1 MELKYK
7 NWNDITIGVYKELN
21 EILKFERTD
30 DEIMDE
36 VNLSIA
42 LLSTLCDADEDEV
55 ASLTINDFKALAA
68 QCAFLNE
75 MPKVRIKD
83 KYIINGKEYRVQ
95 YNVQDMTMAQ
105 YIDYQTFV
113 KEKDK
118 HLSNIIA
125 CFLIPKGKKYGDGY
139 DIQKVKDD
147 IGNHLSIVDANS
159 ILFFFVL
166 LYQSLTKAML
176 TYSIRQMKKARKKMN
191 KEEQE
196 KIDLAIAETKRAMTL
211 VGNGYGYTL

>member
-1 MELKYK
+1 MGSFTNIKKYE
-7 NWNDITIGVYKELN
+7 DTIVSLTTSEFSTL
-21 EILKFERTD
+21 
-30 DEIMDE
+30 
-36 VNLSIA
+36 LSQTTF
-42 LLSTLCDADEDEV
+42 LSTLPKVKIQDTY
-55 ASLTINDFKALAA
+55 TINGNEYEV
-68 QCAFLNE
+68 FLTL
-75 MPKVRIKD
+75 KD
-83 KYIINGKEYRVQ
+83 MSV
-95 YNVQDMTMAQ
+95 AQ
-105 YIDYQTFV
+105 YIDFQTFYKDQDKYF
-113 KEKDK
+113 KE
-118 HLSNIIA
+118 LLA

-196 KIDLAIAETKRAMTL
+196 KIDIAIAETKRAMTL

>member
-125 CFLIPKGKKYGDGY
+125 CFLIPKGKKYGDDY
-139 DIQKVKDD
+139 NLQEVVDD
-147 IGNHLSIVDANS
+147 IEQYFSIVDAHS
-159 ILFFFVL
+159 VCFFFMML
-166 LYQSLTKAML
+166 FQSLTKTML
-176 TYSIRQMKKARKKMN
+176 TFLVKKMKKGMKKMTTEEKEKTQEAIDHLN
-191 KEEQE
+191 KVISLV
-196 KIDLAIAETKRAMTL
+196 KNGDGFTL
-211 VGNGYGYTL
+211 

>member
-83 KYIINGKEYRVQ
+83 KYTINGKEYRVQ

-113 KEKDK
+113 KERDK
-118 HLSNIIA
+118 YLSNIIA
-125 CFLIPKGKKYGDGY
+125 CFLIPKGKKYGDDY
-139 DIQKVKDD
+139 NLQEVVDD
-147 IGNHLSIVDANS
+147 IEQYFSIVDAHS
-159 ILFFFVL
+159 VCFFFMML
-166 LYQSLTKAML
+166 FQSLTKTML
-176 TYSIRQMKKARKKMN
+176 TFLVKKMKKGMKKMTQEEKEKTQEAIDHLN
-191 KEEQE
+191 KVISLV
-196 KIDLAIAETKRAMTL
+196 KNGDGFTL
-211 VGNGYGYTL
+211 